1 MRETQQKLG
10 ITTIFVTHDQE
21 QALSISDR
29 VVVMN
34 GAIADQVGTPF
45 QMYNQ
50 PRTQFVANF
59 VGTLNTLHAIVT
71 GPAWGHI
78 TTMGTPAQ
86 MPAALAGAKDLTLGV
101 ALRP

>member
-1 MRETQQKLG
+1 
-10 ITTIFVTHDQE
+10 
-21 QALSISDR
+21 
-29 VVVMN
+29 MN
-34 GAIADQVGTPF
+34 GAIADQASPPF
-45 QMYNQ
+45 EVYIQ
-50 PRTQFVANF
+50 PRRRFMANF
-59 VGTLNTLHAIVT
+59 VGTLNAPHAIVT